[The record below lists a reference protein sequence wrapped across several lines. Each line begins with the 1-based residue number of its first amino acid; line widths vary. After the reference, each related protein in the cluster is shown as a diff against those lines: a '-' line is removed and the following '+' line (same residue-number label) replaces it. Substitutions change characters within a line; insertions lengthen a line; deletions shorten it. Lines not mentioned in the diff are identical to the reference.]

1 MGLLSPLWEL
11 RHGLWKVGA
20 LRSEALRFPSQA
32 WVDPSC
38 PSPGSG
44 LHHHPLT
51 HCGPGPPVPSSTC
64 GFEVPNFSLALRTTL
79 ELLLG
84 GGGLIQPQ
92 GISSSPPG
100 SELHGPGTRSCLRV
114 HLCGAAGEFPPRHL
128 PPCPRPDQCP
138 EGEGIIP
145 SPSRLSQSE
154 HFVPQTVLS
163 KDFMFAFKGTNE
175 LGIVSGK
182 CSQID
187 TQHLTALT
195 AWALATSWCLCGS
208 LCRVQHFCI

>member
-79 ELLLG
+79 ELLLCGGGANPAPGSLVVPTWLGAPRPRNQELPKSSLVWCCWGIPSSAPATVSPPRPVPG
-84 GGGLIQPQ
+84 GGGHNSFPQ
-92 GISSSPPG
+92 
-100 SELHGPGTRSCLRV
+100 
-114 HLCGAAGEFPPRHL
+114 
-128 PPCPRPDQCP
+128 
-138 EGEGIIP
+138 
-145 SPSRLSQSE
+145 
-154 HFVPQTVLS
+154 
-163 KDFMFAFKGTNE
+163 
-175 LGIVSGK
+175 
-182 CSQID
+182 
-187 TQHLTALT
+187 
-195 AWALATSWCLCGS
+195 
-208 LCRVQHFCI
+208 